1 MLSTFFFLTKI
12 LNILKKGDGFQEFL
26 CLEAQFSV
34 SSNKVSDCSHL
45 MAQPRSGYG
54 TPPVLG
60 GLCSISVVSELLS
73 PLCGHQAGLSHAP
86 LYLAFG
92 LMSSFTSIRARLTN
106 STSSTTEVL
115 CVFSAFYLFAQE
127 QCVPGRCFL
136 LQMFVGGLRG
146 RC

>member
-12 LNILKKGDGFQEFL
+12 LNILKKGDGFQEFW

-34 SSNKVSDCSHL
+34 SSNKISGCSHL

-54 TPPVLG
+54 APPVLG
-60 GLCSISVVSELLS
+60 GLCSISVVSELLA
-73 PLCGHQAGLSHAP
+73 PLCGRRAGLSHAH

-92 LMSSFTSIRARLTN
+92 LMSWFTSIRARLMN
-106 STSSTTEVL
+106 SNTSTTEVL

-127 QCVPGRCFL
+127 QCVLGRYFL

-146 RC
+146 SC